1 MRKVSV
7 AIILFSTVLL
17 FQFCSSSKKASAKI
31 PVAVTY
37 ESNIMPVIQSNCA
50 PCHIEGKGNKKPL
63 DNFTSATSVA
73 DDMIV
78 RIQKNP
84 GDRGFMPAKH
94 AKLSDSTINV
104 FLDWKKDGLKA
115 K

>member
-1 MRKVSV
+1 MRKVSF
-7 AIILFSTVLL
+7 AIILCSTAL
-17 FQFCSSSKKASAKI
+17 FFQYCSSSKKAAAAM
-31 PVAVTY
+31 PAAVTFQA
-37 ESNIMPVIQSNCA
+37 NVMPVIQSSCA

-63 DNFTSATSVA
+63 DNFASASSVA

-84 GDRGFMPAKH
+84 GERGFMPMKH
-94 AKLSDSTINV
+94 EKLSDSAILV
-104 FLDWKKDGLKA
+104 FVNWKKDGLKE

>member
-1 MRKVSV
+1 MRKVSI

-17 FQFCSSSKKASAKI
+17 FQFCSSSKKAAAKM

-37 ESNIMPVIQSNCA
+37 ETNVMPVIHSNCA

-63 DNFTSATSVA
+63 DNYTSASSVA
-73 DDMIV
+73 DDIIA

-84 GDRGFMPAKH
+84 GDRGFMPFKH
-94 AKLSDSTINV
+94 SKLSDSTINV

>member
-1 MRKVSV
+1 MRKLSI

-17 FQFCSSSKKASAKI
+17 FQFCSSSKKAAKM

-37 ESNIMPVIQSNCA
+37 ETNVMPVIQSTCG
-50 PCHIEGKGNKKPL
+50 PCHIAGKGNKKAL
-63 DNFTSATSVA
+63 DNYASASSVI
-73 DDMIV
+73 DDIIV

-84 GDRGFMPAKH
+84 ADRGFMPFKH
-94 AKLSDSTINV
+94 PKLADSTIQV